1 MVSRV
6 GGRRLVQQ
14 HGCRGASFSLLDVSS
29 IVGLYWRYI
38 GVILGTYLGYIWGH
52 IRVIY
57 AYWMLA
63 GMENQAAKGNL
74 GSLDKSYIVDVGFT
88 V

>member
-1 MVSRV
+1 MQRRILQLTGCFQYI
-6 GGRRLVQQ
+6 GGYTGDIL
-14 HGCRGASFSLLDVSS
+14 
-29 IVGLYWRYI
+29 GLYWGYI
-38 GVILGTYLGYIWGH
+38 GVILGIYLGYIWGH

-74 GSLDKSYIVDVGFT
+74 GSLDKSYIVGLGFT